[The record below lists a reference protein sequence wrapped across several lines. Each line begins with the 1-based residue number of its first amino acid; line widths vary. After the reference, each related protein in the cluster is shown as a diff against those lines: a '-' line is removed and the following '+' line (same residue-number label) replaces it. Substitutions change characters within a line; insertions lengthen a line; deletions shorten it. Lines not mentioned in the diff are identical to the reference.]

1 MLRKEGPSSEE
12 GQELYTRSKALT
24 KARGMERDLPDARY
38 PHALVLTHHRGVL
51 RVPVRAGGSVPGLGG
66 RLVLRAHALRVR
78 HLRRGAAR
86 EGHLGGGVMLR
97 KAKIYALDR
106 LLLERFGDK
115 MGRGLALQLSGRR
128 EFSRRLES
136 LFAPSLT
143 GHTEEDEFSAETG
156 DNAGANRCLW

>member
-1 MLRKEGPSSEE
+1 
-12 GQELYTRSKALT
+12 
-24 KARGMERDLPDARY
+24 
-38 PHALVLTHHRGVL
+38 
-51 RVPVRAGGSVPGLGG
+51 
-66 RLVLRAHALRVR
+66 
-78 HLRRGAAR
+78 
-86 EGHLGGGVMLR
+86 MLR